1 MSESKSGRH
10 ITFFNARLTST
21 ISISLVLFILGIV
34 VLMGILATRL
44 SMYVKENM
52 GFSIVLKEN
61 VKESQ
66 VKKLQKKLDI
76 APYVRATQYISK
88 EDALKEL
95 EVELGENPKDLLGF
109 NPLQASIEVKLR
121 SDYAHPDSLV
131 WIEKGLRKGTVA
143 IDDIVYQ
150 KDLIQLVNDNI
161 RRISFMLLGLAVV
174 LMLISFALISNT
186 IRLGAYSKRFIIHT
200 MKLVG
205 ATPAFIR
212 KPFIISNIINGIIG
226 AFIAMALLS
235 GCVYYLL
242 TEFDN
247 LYTLIDISSLFWVF
261 VIVLLLGVVL
271 TAISAWFAVN
281 RYIRMDR
288 DNLYY
293 VQNHRK

>member
-143 IDDIVYQ
+143 LYDIVYQ

-186 IRLGAYSKRFIIHT
+186 IRLGDFSMRFIIHT

-293 VQNHRK
+293 V

>member
-21 ISISLVLFILGIV
+21 ISISLVLFILGII

-212 KPFIISNIINGIIG
+212 KPFIISNIVNGIIG

-247 LYTLIDISSLFWVF
+247 LYTLIDISSLLWVF

-293 VQNHRK
+293 V

>member
-44 SMYVKENM
+44 SMYGKENM

-293 VQNHRK
+293 V

>member
-174 LMLISFALISNT
+174 LIVISFALISNT

-293 VQNHRK
+293 V

>member
-212 KPFIISNIINGIIG
+212 KPFIISNIVNGIIG

-293 VQNHRK
+293 V

>member
-1 MSESKSGRH
+1 MSESNPGRH

-21 ISISLVLFILGIV
+21 ISISLVLFILGIIA
-34 VLMGILATRL
+34 LMGILAARL

-61 VKESQ
+61 VKDPQ
-66 VKKLQKKLDI
+66 IKKLQKKLDI
-76 APYVRATQYISK
+76 APYVRATQYISQ

-131 WIEKGLRKGTVA
+131 WIEKSLRAGTVA

-161 RRISFMLLGLAVV
+161 RRISFVLLGLAVV

-186 IRLGAYSKRFIIHT
+186 IRLGVYSKRFLIHT

-212 KPFIISNIINGIIG
+212 KPFIVSNIVNGIIG

-235 GCVYYLL
+235 GCAYYLL
-242 TEFDN
+242 SEFDN
-247 LYTLIDISSLFWVF
+247 LYTLIDTGSLLRVF
-261 VIVLLLGVVL
+261 AIVLLLGILL
-271 TAISAWFAVN
+271 TAVSAWLAVN

-293 VQNHRK
+293 I

>member
-21 ISISLVLFILGIV
+21 ISISLVLFILGII

-52 GFSIVLKEN
+52 GFSIVLKED

-121 SDYAHPDSLV
+121 SDYAHPDSLT

-186 IRLGAYSKRFIIHT
+186 IRLSAYSKRFIIHT

-226 AFIAMALLS
+226 AFIAMALLF

-247 LYTLIDISSLFWVF
+247 LYTLIDINSLFWVF

-293 VQNHRK
+293 V

>member
-76 APYVRATQYISK
+76 APYLRATQYISK

-293 VQNHRK
+293 V

>member
-21 ISISLVLFILGIV
+21 IRISLVLFILGIV

-293 VQNHRK
+293 V

>member
-121 SDYAHPDSLV
+121 SDYALPDSLV

-293 VQNHRK
+293 V

>member
-1 MSESKSGRH
+1 MSESKSGRY

-293 VQNHRK
+293 V

>member
-1 MSESKSGRH
+1 MAENNKVSSVS
-10 ITFFNARLTST
+10 FFNSRLTSI
-21 ISISLVLFILGIV
+21 ISIALVLFLLGLIL
-34 VLMGILATRL
+34 LMGLLGNQL
-44 SMYVKENM
+44 SVYVKENIS
-52 GFSIVLKEN
+52 FSIVLKEN

-161 RRISFMLLGLAVV
+161 RRISLMLLGLAVV

-212 KPFIISNIINGIIG
+212 KPFIISNIVNGIIG

-247 LYTLIDISSLFWVF
+247 LYTLIDISSLLWVF

-293 VQNHRK
+293 V

>member
-21 ISISLVLFILGIV
+21 ISILGIV

-293 VQNHRK
+293 V

>member
-131 WIEKGLRKGTVA
+131 WIEKGLRKGAVA

-271 TAISAWFAVN
+271 TAICAWFAVK

-293 VQNHRK
+293 V

>member
-131 WIEKGLRKGTVA
+131 WFEKGLRKGTVA

-293 VQNHRK
+293 V

>member
-212 KPFIISNIINGIIG
+212 KPIIISNIINGIIG
-226 AFIAMALLS
+226 AIIAMALLS

-242 TEFDN
+242 TEYEN
-247 LYTLIDISSLFWVF
+247 LNTLIDISSLFWVF

-281 RYIRMDR
+281 RYIRMDL

-293 VQNHRK
+293 V